1 MLMTTGKKTSLAMR
15 NVKMMASAARTDK
28 AMLRTSTGMLKRGGG
43 IPSG

>member
-15 NVKMMASAARTDK
+15 NVKMTASTARTDK
-28 AMLRTSTGMLKRGGG
+28 AMLRTTGMLKRGGG